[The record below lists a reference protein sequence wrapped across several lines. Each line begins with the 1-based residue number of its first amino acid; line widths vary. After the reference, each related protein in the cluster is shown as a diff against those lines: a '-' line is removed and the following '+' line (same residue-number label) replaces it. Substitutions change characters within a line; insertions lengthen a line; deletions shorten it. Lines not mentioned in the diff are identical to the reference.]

1 MNAAGGSE
9 RSRNEA
15 DLTEIVSRPSRY
27 LADRPEDPLG
37 TILLAHGAGAP
48 MDSDWMTAAT
58 AALVAARLRVIRF
71 EFAYMAARR
80 EGRRPP
86 PPKAEALVAEYAFV
100 VDGFLQSLDGPLILG
115 GKSLGGRVAT
125 MVAGTPLDPRVKAVA
140 VFGYPFHPPAKPA
153 ATRLAPL
160 AAARLPVLICQGSR
174 DPFGT
179 ASDVA
184 SYELASAVR
193 LLWHEDGDHD
203 LSPRRKSGHRLEDH
217 LATAAAA
224 VARLLSP

>member
-1 MNAAGGSE
+1 MNAGSGSE
-9 RSRNEA
+9 RGRNEP
-15 DLTEIVSRPSRY
+15 DSQQIVSRPSRY
-27 LADRPEDPLG
+27 LADRPEEPIG

-48 MDSDWMTAAT
+48 MDSDWMAAAT
-58 AALVAARLRVIRF
+58 SALVAAGLRVIRF

-80 EGRRPP
+80 EGRRTPP
-86 PPKAEALVAEYAFV
+86 PRAEALVAEYSFV
-100 VDGFLQSLDGPLILG
+100 VDGLLQSLDGALILG

-125 MVAGTPLDPRVKAVA
+125 MVAGAPLDPRVKAVA

-160 AAARLPVLICQGSR
+160 AEARLPVLINQGSR

-184 SYELASAVR
+184 SYDLGPSVR

-203 LSPRRKSGHRLEDH
+203 LAPRRRSGHRLEDH
-217 LATAAAA
+217 LATAATA
-224 VARLLSP
+224 VARLLAP